1 MCILAFVITVSF
13 SRRKKERD
21 DATPQVTPQVIEYDS
36 KTARLLEFCE
46 TARSLQEMMQ
56 FLDLTDR
63 KHFRRRYLNPL
74 LDTGVI
80 RMTIPDKPRSSQQK
94 YVVIAVD
101 RGKKS

>member
-1 MCILAFVITVSF
+1 
-13 SRRKKERD
+13 
-21 DATPQVTPQVIEYDS
+21 
-36 KTARLLEFCE
+36 
-46 TARSLQEMMQ
+46 MMQ